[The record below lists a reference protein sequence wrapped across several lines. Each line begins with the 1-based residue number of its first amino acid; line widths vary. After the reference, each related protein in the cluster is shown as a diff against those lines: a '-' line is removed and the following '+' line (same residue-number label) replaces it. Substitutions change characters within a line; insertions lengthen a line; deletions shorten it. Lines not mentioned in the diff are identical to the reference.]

1 MNARGPGPL
10 AVVYRHPSRSPAFS
24 AAAMPTALHSP
35 PSALRLVLDTNTVMA
50 LWAFED
56 PRLQHLRRWIEHDR
70 AVLLASAATL
80 EELRRVLAYRQF
92 AIAPERQAAILTA
105 YVGRSR
111 AVPAPDAEGAP
122 PPLPACRDRDDQKF
136 LEAAR
141 DGGAS
146 HLVSRDKL
154 LLKLNRH
161 RLVRPLFAILT
172 PETLD
177 ASLAAIVHS
186 ASPSGG

>member
-1 MNARGPGPL
+1 M
-10 AVVYRHPSRSPAFS
+10 PA
-24 AAAMPTALHSP
+24 ALHSP
-35 PSALRLVLDTNTVMA
+35 PPAPSTLRLVLDTNTVMA

-56 PRLQHLRRWIEHDR
+56 PRLQHLRQWIERDR

-92 AIAPERQAAILTA
+92 AIAPERQATILATYA
-105 YVGRSR
+105 GRSST
-111 AVPAPDAEGAP
+111 VPAPDAAEDP

-136 LEAAR
+136 LETAR

-172 PETLD
+172 PEALD
-177 ASLAAIVHS
+177 ATLRTE
-186 ASPSGG
+186 SGA

>member
-1 MNARGPGPL
+1 MTSAPP
-10 AVVYRHPSRSPAFS
+10 SPAP
-24 AAAMPTALHSP
+24 APAL
-35 PSALRLVLDTNTVMA
+35 SALRLVLDTNTVMA

-56 PRLQHLRRWIEHDR
+56 PRLLQLRQWIERDR
-70 AVLLASAATL
+70 PVLLVSAATL

-92 AIAPERQAAILTA
+92 AIPPQRQAAILAT
-105 YVGRSR
+105 YVGRSS
-111 AVPAPDAEGAP
+111 AVPAPDDAAN
-122 PPLPACRDRDDQKF
+122 PPLLPTCRDHDDQKF

-141 DGGAS
+141 DGDAS

-172 PETLD
+172 PEALD
-177 ASLAAIVHS
+177 AALRDEPGA
-186 ASPSGG
+186 

>member
-1 MNARGPGPL
+1 M
-10 AVVYRHPSRSPAFS
+10 PA
-24 AAAMPTALHSP
+24 ALHSP
-35 PSALRLVLDTNTVMA
+35 SPAPSPQRLVLDTNTVMA

-56 PRLQHLRRWIEHDR
+56 PRLQHLRQWIEHDR
-70 AVLLASAATL
+70 AALLANAATL

-92 AIAPERQAAILTA
+92 AIPPERQAAILAT
-105 YVGRSR
+105 YTGRTS
-111 AVPAPDAEGAP
+111 AVPAPDAAGDP
-122 PPLPACRDRDDQKF
+122 PPLPACGDRDDQKF

-172 PETLD
+172 PEALD
-177 ASLAAIVHS
+177 AALRTE
-186 ASPSGG
+186 SGA

>member
-1 MNARGPGPL
+1 M
-10 AVVYRHPSRSPAFS
+10 PA
-24 AAAMPTALHSP
+24 ALHSP
-35 PSALRLVLDTNTVMA
+35 PPAPSTLRLVLDTNTVMA

-56 PRLQHLRRWIEHDR
+56 PRLQHLRQWIERDR
-70 AVLLASAATL
+70 AVLLANAATL

-92 AIAPERQAAILTA
+92 AIAPERQATILATYA
-105 YVGRSR
+105 GRSST
-111 AVPAPDAEGAP
+111 VPAPDAAEDP

-136 LEAAR
+136 LETAR

-172 PETLD
+172 PEALD
-177 ASLAAIVHS
+177 ATLRTE
-186 ASPSGG
+186 SGA

>member
-1 MNARGPGPL
+1 MIFTLP
-10 AVVYRHPSRSPAFS
+10 H
-24 AAAMPTALHSP
+24 

-56 PRLQHLRRWIEHDR
+56 PKLASLRALIEGGAPR
-70 AVLLASAATL
+70 LLANALTL

-92 AIAPERQAAILTA
+92 AIAPERQDAILAA
-105 YVGRSR
+105 YRSR
-111 AVPAPDAEGAP
+111 VAVMSAPEAADVPA
-122 PPLPACRDRDDQKF
+122 LPACRDADDQKF
-136 LEAAR
+136 LELAR
-141 DGGAS
+141 DSGAT

-172 PETLD
+172 PEALD
-177 ASLAAIVHS
+177 SSLTAAADS

>member
-1 MNARGPGPL
+1 M
-10 AVVYRHPSRSPAFS
+10 PA
-24 AAAMPTALHSP
+24 ALHSP
-35 PSALRLVLDTNTVMA
+35 PPAPSTLRLVLDTNTVMA

-56 PRLQHLRRWIEHDR
+56 PRLQHLRQWIERDR

-92 AIAPERQAAILTA
+92 AIAPERQATILATYA
-105 YVGRSR
+105 GRSST
-111 AVPAPDAEGAP
+111 VLAPDAAEDP

-136 LEAAR
+136 LETAR

-172 PETLD
+172 PEALD
-177 ASLAAIVHS
+177 ATLRTE
-186 ASPSGG
+186 SGA

>member
-1 MNARGPGPL
+1 
-10 AVVYRHPSRSPAFS
+10 
-24 AAAMPTALHSP
+24 MPALHAP

-56 PRLQHLRRWIEHDR
+56 PRLQHLRQWIERDR

-92 AIAPERQAAILTA
+92 AIAPERQAIILATYA
-105 YVGRSR
+105 GRSST
-111 AVPAPDAEGAP
+111 VPAPDAAEDP

-136 LEAAR
+136 LETAR

-172 PETLD
+172 PEALD
-177 ASLAAIVHS
+177 ATLRTE
-186 ASPSGG
+186 SGA